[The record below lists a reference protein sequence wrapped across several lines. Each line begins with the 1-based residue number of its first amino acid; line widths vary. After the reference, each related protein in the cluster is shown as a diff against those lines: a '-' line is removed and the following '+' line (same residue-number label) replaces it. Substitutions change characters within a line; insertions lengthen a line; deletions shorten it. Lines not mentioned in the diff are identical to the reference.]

1 MSTVVGG
8 ISDTILDVW
17 AKKIFLCFKIMWYM
31 LNLFRIPQ
39 YSRLLEQAMQ
49 VSDKAYWMTIILL
62 LMEIK
67 LVQGYVLRLEIWE
80 VV

>member
-1 MSTVVGG
+1 
-8 ISDTILDVW
+8 
-17 AKKIFLCFKIMWYM
+17 M

>member
-17 AKKIFLCFKIMWYM
+17 AKKIFFCFKIMWYM